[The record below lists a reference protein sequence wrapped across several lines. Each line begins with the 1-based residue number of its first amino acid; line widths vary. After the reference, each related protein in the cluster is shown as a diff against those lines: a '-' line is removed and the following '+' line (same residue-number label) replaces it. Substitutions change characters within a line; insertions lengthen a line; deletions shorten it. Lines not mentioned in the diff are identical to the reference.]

1 MNLNDL
7 SDSNLIELENY
18 INNKIGKKQPE
29 IKILFKDLKDGKLKN
44 KNVDTDALDFIYDGL
59 SDIVE
64 SWINKDK
71 NEELKSTVPIGEYSS
86 QLKNLF
92 ERNLEFQY
100 EENNKLQDDVVELL
114 SKNNYPQRSKN
125 IKLSGTQRPNEKFI
139 KDGFIYLLR
148 GAECGQMSGFFAYPY
163 CQYKLNLE
171 EYCKRNPGFT
181 PNSALDKHSQIG
193 KGYFISATTKLP
205 LTTKFCH
212 KVGNKAGSIYVLKMR
227 LGEVYRLKAHTIPFM
242 PNFINPEDFNEEEY
256 VIPDYIMP
264 NELLKEFEYTDYIG
278 VYKYLTEVIGL
289 NITPQDIGF
298 LKDIEQEADRYI
310 KDENFNRETE
320 EKIID
325 DWEKQD
331 YGKVFET
338 IIKEFRKKIDGD
350 ERE

>member
-7 SDSNLIELENY
+7 SESNLIELENY
-18 INNKIGKKQPE
+18 INNKIGKCQPE
-29 IKILFKDLKDGKLKN
+29 IQILFKDLKNGKLKN
-44 KNVDTDALDFIYDGL
+44 KNVDSDALDFIYDGL
-59 SDIVE
+59 ADIVE

-71 NEELKSTVPIGEYSS
+71 DKKIESTLTIVEYSS
-86 QLKNLF
+86 ELRYLF
-92 ERNLEFQY
+92 ERSLEFHQ
-100 EENNKLQDDVVELL
+100 EENNKLQDGVVELL

-125 IKLSGTQRPNEKFI
+125 IKLSGTQKPNEKFI

-148 GAECGQMSGFFAYPY
+148 GAEHGQMSGFFAYPY

-181 PNSALDKHSQIG
+181 PNVALDRHSQIG

-212 KVGNKAGSIYVLKMR
+212 KVGNKTGSIYILKIR
-227 LGEVYRLKAHTIPFM
+227 IDEVYRLKAHTIPFI
-242 PNFINPEDFNEEEY
+242 PDFIEQEEFNEEEY

-278 VYKYLTEVIGL
+278 VYNYLTEVIGL

-298 LKDIEQEADRYI
+298 LRNIEQEKDKLI
-310 KDENFNRETE
+310 KEGNFNRETE

-325 DWEKQD
+325 DWKKQD

-338 IIKEFRKKIDGD
+338 IIKEFSKKFDGD
-350 ERE
+350 ER